1 LSGLLMAAAKPAR
14 VAMAAALLFL
24 FTPRTFLVLEQGW
37 TESYAVLAIALAVF
51 VAIRIPRAIPVAVGL
66 TLATKQYLVF
76 VLPFALLFF
85 ADDWKSRTLLAL
97 RSIAIAAA
105 VSLPL
110 ILWNVPDFMN
120 SAVIMFLNLPFR
132 PDSLSFPAWLGS
144 SGEPGLPTWLGYA
157 LLVPAGL
164 VAALRLPRTPAAFAL
179 AIAFAFFVFFAF
191 NKQAFVNYYYFII
204 GALCCALA
212 AMGPGQPPQENS
224 VFDHAQSVPQTA

>member
-1 LSGLLMAAAKPAR
+1 MELSGLLMAAAKPAR

-132 PDSLSFPAWLGS
+132 PDSLSPNPPIRRGIDRLSAHGDGS
-144 SGEPGLPTWLGYA
+144 DAMRGVVAGPG
-157 LLVPAGL
+157 
-164 VAALRLPRTPAAFAL
+164 ALRPPKFEGQRPLMTVTGRPTRTLGRRANPECSGQARDGAQASQRLTEVELPRPARR
-179 AIAFAFFVFFAF
+179 
-191 NKQAFVNYYYFII
+191 
-204 GALCCALA
+204 
-212 AMGPGQPPQENS
+212 
-224 VFDHAQSVPQTA
+224 